1 MKGTAEDLEPMRPPP
16 QKAQLFTIA
25 LLLIT
30 LVSILAMRQSCA
42 GGIAQLFQAL
52 DGPHDAGRRD

>member
-1 MKGTAEDLEPMRPPP
+1 MRPPP
-16 QKAQLFTIA
+16 KNAQLFTIA

-30 LVSILAMRQSCA
+30 LVSILAMRESCA

-52 DGPHDAGRRD
+52 DVPRDAGRRN